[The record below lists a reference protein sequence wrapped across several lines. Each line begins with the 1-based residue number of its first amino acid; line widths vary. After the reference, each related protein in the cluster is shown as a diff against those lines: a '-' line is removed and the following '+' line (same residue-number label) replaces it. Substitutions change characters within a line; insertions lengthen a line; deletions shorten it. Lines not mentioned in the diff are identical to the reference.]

1 MIEEYEQKRRK
12 QLTRMR
18 STMDTVMGILFV
30 LVGIYFLVYDEMGWN
45 VFNRDPSSIDYAIS
59 TLFILY
65 GAWRLYRGYKKDYF
79 RE

>member
-1 MIEEYEQKRRK
+1 MIEEYEEKRRK
-12 QLTRMR
+12 QVSRMR
-18 STMDTVMGILFV
+18 STMDIVMGILFV
-30 LVGIYFLVYDEMGWN
+30 LVGIYFVVYDEMGWN
-45 VFNRDPSSIDYAIS
+45 VFNRDPSSIDYAIA